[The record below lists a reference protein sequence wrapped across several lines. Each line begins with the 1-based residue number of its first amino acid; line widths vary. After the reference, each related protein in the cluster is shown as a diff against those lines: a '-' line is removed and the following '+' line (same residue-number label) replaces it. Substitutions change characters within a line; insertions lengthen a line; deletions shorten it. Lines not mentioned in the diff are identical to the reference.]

1 MRILVA
7 DDDAGN
13 RDLLTELLRHSG
25 HSVTTALDGHE
36 ALAAI
41 AKDNFEVVLMDEEMP
56 GMNGLEATREIL
68 KRTLPGQK
76 RPIIVGISGNS
87 TLDDE
92 ARCLA
97 AGMDAFFAKPV
108 RAAELF
114 SLLAVLSRRS
124 QPPAPEQANSST
136 PDAPPE
142 NLAESLN
149 RATGG
154 NDAITQ
160 SLVKTFLA
168 DAPKKISALRR
179 AISKKD
185 APTLATV
192 AHSLKGSLALVGAQK
207 AAGTARNLQ
216 AMGRLGNLN
225 GAAAEFRVLETEFRE
240 LQRELLALQAKA
252 TPASKRPAKTKSKG
266 KSRSKTKNKS
276 TSRRS
281 SARPRRDR

>member
-13 RDLLTELLRHSG
+13 RELLTELLRHSG
-25 HSVTTALDGHE
+25 HSVITALDGRE

-41 AKDNFEVVLMDEEMP
+41 ARDNFEVVLMDEEMP
-56 GMNGLEATREIL
+56 GMSGLEATQEIL
-68 KRTLPGQK
+68 RGTRPGQK

-87 TLDDE
+87 TEEDE
-92 ARCLA
+92 KRCLA

-124 QPPAPEQANSST
+124 QPAASDHAESTAPELPA
-136 PDAPPE
+136 E
-142 NLAESLN
+142 NLAESLR

-154 NDAITQ
+154 NDAITR
-160 SLVKTFLA
+160 SLVKTFLT
-168 DAPKKISALRR
+168 DAPKKISVLRR
-179 AISKKD
+179 AISKRD
-185 APTLATV
+185 AQTLAAA
-192 AHSLKGSLALVGAQK
+192 AHALKGSLALIGSQK

-225 GAAAEFRVLETEFRE
+225 GTAAEFRVLEREFAE
-240 LQRELLALQAKA
+240 LRRELLALHPKAK
-252 TPASKRPAKTKSKG
+252 PASKRPSQTKSKSKARG
-266 KSRSKTKNKS
+266 KSRSKSKP
-276 TSRRS
+276 RRS
-281 SARPRRDR
+281 PSRPRRKR